1 MSIIY
6 SHIKFVKKTKKQKCI
21 EMSLCVLFKYWG
33 QLRQLTTER
42 QIIFC
47 VNGQYVTAAV
57 SRNEH
62 SFKY

>member
-1 MSIIY
+1 MY
-6 SHIKFVKKTKKQKCI
+6 RFFMVPF
-21 EMSLCVLFKYWG
+21 LCPCASCSNITRG
-33 QLRQLTTER
+33 QLRQLTTEG